1 MKKVYHVIV
10 ETMDGSAKYETT
22 VSSKYDVKEAR
33 DEINI
38 VKPETLISIGTDLVL
53 HAGDVKAIL
62 ITGEE
67 DAEDGTV

>member
-22 VSSKYDVKEAR
+22 VGTKYDIKEAR

-38 VKPETLISIGTDLVL
+38 VKPETLISIGADLVL

-67 DAEDGTV
+67 EVEEA